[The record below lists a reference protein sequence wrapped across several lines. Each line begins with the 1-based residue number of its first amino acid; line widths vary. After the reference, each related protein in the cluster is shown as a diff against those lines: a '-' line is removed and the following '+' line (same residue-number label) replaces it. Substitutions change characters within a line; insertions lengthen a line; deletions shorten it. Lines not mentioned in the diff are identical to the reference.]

1 MHDHVF
7 INVRGGVSDGAWG
20 VVAGRPLSGA
30 DVLTPFAPV
39 STCVY
44 QVKGLGTVCIGLG
57 TVCIR

>member
-1 MHDHVF
+1 MVL
-7 INVRGGVSDGAWG
+7 GGWWQ
-20 VVAGRPLSGA
+20 AGLCLGP